1 MSGRRWRGFTLVE
14 LLVAMS
20 IGMTLVVLLAQVS
33 WSGQLAWER
42 AATLS
47 AQGSRELRAHDAVR
61 RLVSGMMEP
70 PAGIG
75 AVALEANE
83 RSFEAF
89 TSPSQGLRKAGPL
102 RAQLAIREEAGR
114 NLSLVLSLAP
124 PDAPLT
130 EHRAHASPLRI
141 VLLSGLRAARIDY
154 RYRVPGGLSA
164 QRPGPQARP
173 DLVIVSW
180 NAGSDPALARS
191 VAVRPRIDA
200 AGECASDIARGPCAQ

>member
-1 MSGRRWRGFTLVE
+1 MSRRCARGFALVE
-14 LLVAMS
+14 LLVAMAL
-20 IGMTLVVLLAQVS
+20 GMTLVVLLAQVS
-33 WSGQLAWER
+33 WSAQFAWER

-61 RLVSGMMEP
+61 RLVSGMVEP
-70 PAGIG
+70 PPGIG
-75 AVALEANE
+75 ALDLEANE
-83 RSFEAF
+83 RAFEAF

-102 RAQLAIREEAGR
+102 RARLAVREEADR

-124 PDAPLT
+124 PDAPT
-130 EHRAHASPLRI
+130 AEARPHASPLPT

-173 DLVIVSW
+173 ALVIVSW

-200 AGECASDIARGPCAQ
+200 AGACAGDIARAACPP